1 MAKITLNDVL
11 ANPIWVNTY
20 DEVNYDEEYERPVL
34 SRTANVTREILRMY
48 SPILTCKVEGQEL
61 YAIGLYAEE
70 DRALFALAVW
80 MKNKWRGMEEVKGLK
95 TPVTLVAIPKI
106 LGQKDVRFI
115 LKRVTDDAKRT
126 A

>member
-1 MAKITLNDVL
+1 M
-11 ANPIWVNTY
+11 
-20 DEVNYDEEYERPVL
+20 
-34 SRTANVTREILRMY
+34 
-48 SPILTCKVEGQEL
+48 

-106 LGQKDVRFI
+106 LGQKDLRFI